1 MTCRPA
7 GATLRGLADCRPAR
21 AAGAIRFEGVMA
33 DQTPRNFSNHQQKI
47 ISRYYDNRDQLDEQK
62 LSELVTNLYLATTEK
77 QKQKYWQTAEDVMT
91 RLEVPKTRIAHI
103 LEKKDP
109 AVLAAVVQDFQT
121 GKLKKPGKK
130 PPEPK
135 G

>member
-1 MTCRPA
+1 
-7 GATLRGLADCRPAR
+7 
-21 AAGAIRFEGVMA
+21 
-33 DQTPRNFSNHQQKI
+33 
-47 ISRYYDNRDQLDEQK
+47 
-62 LSELVTNLYLATTEK
+62 
-77 QKQKYWQTAEDVMT
+77 MT

-103 LEKKDP
+103 MEKKDP

-121 GKLKKPGKK
+121 GKLKKPTKK